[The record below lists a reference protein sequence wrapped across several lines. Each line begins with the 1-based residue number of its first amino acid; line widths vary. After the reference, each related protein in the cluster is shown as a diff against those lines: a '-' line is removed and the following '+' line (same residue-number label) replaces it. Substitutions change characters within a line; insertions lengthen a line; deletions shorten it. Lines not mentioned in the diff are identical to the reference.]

1 MAPHPDE
8 RHPSIVEL
16 ILSALATRPMATA
29 NPIPD
34 DTSTAEHAAADL
46 LVLATAMQPDQ
57 FEGLMTHLTEAF
69 STKSVIVAAQNEL
82 ATRGSTEL
90 RVVPVPRSGAALTLN
105 PVDFVHAYEV
115 GREHEAQ
122 AVLMLGPGSDSLNP
136 LVLRT
141 LADAVLNATCDLAVP
156 YYSIPPNAGLI
167 NSAILYPLTRALF
180 ASRARFPLALDLGM
194 SIRMA
199 ERLANANGR
208 FNTPKQDDT
217 LLWPVNE
224 AVAAGLS
231 VEEIDAGPRALRQP
245 ANVDISAIL
254 AFVTGSLFGDIEAKA
269 AVWQR
274 PRRPPMMRR
283 PAPDASPAGSADD
296 VARMVEAFRLAYA
309 NLQEIWSLVL
319 PPHSLLLLKR
329 FSTVEASAFRMPED
343 LWARIV
349 YDFLI
354 AYRLRTIHRGH
365 LMGALIPLYL
375 AWVAGHINVTAAG
388 TAPERHIEAVAAAFE
403 ADKPYLVA
411 RWRWPDRFN
420 S

>member
-1 MAPHPDE
+1 
-8 RHPSIVEL
+8 
-16 ILSALATRPMATA
+16 MATA
-29 NPIPD
+29 NPIPG

-46 LVLATAMQPDQ
+46 LVLATAMQPEQ
-57 FEGLMTHLTEAF
+57 SEGLMAHLAEAF
-69 STKSVIVAAQNEL
+69 SAESVIVATQDEVA
-82 ATRGSTEL
+82 AHVRSPL
-90 RVVPVPRSGAALTLN
+90 RVVPISRSNTAWTKTPA
-105 PVDFVHAYEV
+105 DFINAFEAGH
-115 GREHEAQ
+115 EHEAK
-122 AVLMLGPGSDSLNP
+122 AVLMLGPGADSLSP
-136 LVLRT
+136 LALRS
-141 LADAVLNATCDLAVP
+141 LADGVLHEAIDLVMP
-156 YYSIPPNAGLI
+156 RYIIPPNTGFI
-167 NSAILYPLTRALF
+167 NSAILYPLTRTLF
-180 ASRARFPLALDLGM
+180 AARTRFPLGLDMCL
-194 SIRMA
+194 SISMA
-199 ERLANANGR
+199 ERMATAAHR
-208 FNTPKQDDT
+208 FNNSGQDEA

-224 AVAAGLS
+224 AIACGAS
-231 VEEIDAGPRALRQP
+231 VDEIDAGPRTLPQP

-274 PRRPPMMRR
+274 PRRPPMMHQAV
-283 PAPDASPAGSADD
+283 PSASPAGTPDD
-296 VARMVEAFRLAYA
+296 VASMVEAFRLAYA

-329 FSTVEASAFRMPED
+329 FSTVDASAFRMPEG

-354 AYRLRTIHRGH
+354 AYRLRTINRGH

-375 AWVAGHINVTAAG
+375 AWVAGHINVTASG